1 VERRLKGA
9 RLSNHLFALAAPSI
23 SRRIKALPPPPA
35 VFDGSKG
42 FDAFKMGLNDTLGD
56 CVVAEDANFVAAM
69 TFAAAGSPTYIP
81 DDNIRSTYF
90 TETDG
95 SDSGLDLGTD
105 LQYQSQH
112 GLLDAKGH
120 AHPCGIFASVSPQD
134 WDAFVKA
141 LYYFKSLK
149 LAVSTPDNFMNASP
163 GCVVDATGYMGPVD
177 HCIGAYGRDA
187 HGNITVASW
196 AMRFAVTPAFIAAGC
211 GEAWVR
217 PADPDLVNPAT
228 GKTYDGYTLADLQS
242 EFADFSGGNPPPS
255 PAPDPP
261 APPPPD
267 PGPTPDPGP
276 QPRPTRRAIVVARR
290 MEEVYRLG
298 HEAWVEAKLT
308 QIERELGLR

>member
-1 VERRLKGA
+1 MEGRLKGA

-69 TFAAAGSPTYIP
+69 SYAASGSPTYIP
-81 DDNIRSTYF
+81 DDNIRSAYF
-90 TETDG
+90 TETGG

-105 LQYQSQH
+105 LAWQANS
-112 GLLDAKGH
+112 GLVDAEGH
-120 AHPCGIFASVSPQD
+120 AHPCGLFAAVNPQD
-134 WDAFVKA
+134 WDAFLKA

-149 LAVSTPDNFMNASP
+149 LAVSTPGNFMNASP
-163 GCVVDATGYMGPVD
+163 GCAVDAAGYMGPVD

-187 HGNITVASW
+187 RGNVTVASW
-196 AMRFAVTPAFIAAGC
+196 GMRFAVTPAFIAAGC

-217 PADPDLVNPAT
+217 PTDPDLVNPAT

-242 EFADFSGGNPPPS
+242 EYQEFASGPMPPNPAPVPPP
-255 PAPDPP
+255 PP
-261 APPPPD
+261 APPAP
-267 PGPTPDPGP
+267 PDPGP
-276 QPRPTRRAIVVARR
+276 QPRPTRRAIAIGHR
-290 MEEVYRLG
+290 MADVFDGG
-298 HEAWVEAKLT
+298 HAAWVLNKLDE
-308 QIERELGLR
+308 IERELGLR